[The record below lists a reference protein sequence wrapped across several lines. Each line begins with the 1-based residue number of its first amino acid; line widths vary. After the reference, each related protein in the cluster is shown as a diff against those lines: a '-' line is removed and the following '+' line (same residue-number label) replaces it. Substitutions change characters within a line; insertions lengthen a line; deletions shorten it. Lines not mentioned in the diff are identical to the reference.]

1 METAE
6 FDTELSLFKYDNLEQ
21 LPPEYRDFDEAER
34 TRRIE
39 GALDALGDDVVILGH
54 NYQRREIVEHADF
67 VGDSYQLSKE
77 AAAADAE
84 YVVFGGVTFMA
95 ESADIITDD
104 DQTVVLPSMEASC
117 PMAGMAEALQVDAA
131 WAELTAATDADV
143 VPVTYMNSYADDQTV
158 VLPSMEASCP
168 MAGMAEALQVDAA
181 WAELTAATDADVVP
195 VTYMNSY
202 ADLKAFC
209 AEHGGL
215 VCTSSNA
222 HRAFEYALDEGDK
235 VLFLPDKH
243 LGENTAHRLGLEEE
257 IAEWDPW
264 DAASADAA
272 AVVDNDV
279 ILWDGYC
286 QVHERF
292 SPSHVEQVRADHED
306 ARVVV
311 HPECRREVVEA
322 ADVVGSTATIRETVA
337 EADPGETWAIGTEV
351 HLTRHLQRWHP
362 EVNVVPLCGEA
373 CMDCNA
379 MRQIDPNYLAWVLE
393 ELAAGRE
400 RNVVE
405 VAPEEKELARVA
417 LDRMLE
423 V

>member
-1 METAE
+1 MPAMETAE

-95 ESADIITDD
+95 ESADIITD
-104 DQTVVLPSMEASC
+104 
-117 PMAGMAEALQVDAA
+117 
-131 WAELTAATDADV
+131 
-143 VPVTYMNSYADDQTV
+143 DDQTV

>member
-6 FDTELSLFKYDNLEQ
+6 FETDLSLFKYDNLEQ
-21 LPPEYRDFDEAER
+21 LPPAYRELDEDER
-34 TRRIE
+34 THRIE
-39 GALDALGDDVVILGH
+39 AALAELGDDVVILGH

-67 VGDSYQLSKE
+67 VGDSYQLSTE
-77 AAAADAE
+77 AADADAE
-84 YVVFGGVTFMA
+84 YVIFGGVTFMA

-104 DQTVVLPSMEASC
+104 DQSVILPSMEASC

-131 WAELTAATDADV
+131 WAELTAETDENV
-143 VPVTYMNSYADDQTV
+143 IPI
-158 VLPSMEASCP
+158 
-168 MAGMAEALQVDAA
+168 
-181 WAELTAATDADVVP
+181 
-195 VTYMNSY
+195 TYMNSY

-209 AEHGGL
+209 AEQGGL

-222 HRAFEYALDEGDK
+222 HKAFEYAFEKGDK

-243 LGENTAHRLGLEEE
+243 LGENTAHRLGLEDE
-257 IAEWDPW
+257 IVEWDPW
-264 DAASADAA
+264 DPESKDAA
-272 AVVDNDV
+272 KAVANDI

-292 SPSHVEQVRADHED
+292 RESHIEQVREEYDD
-306 ARVVV
+306 ANVIV

-322 ADVVGSTATIRETVA
+322 ADVAGSTATICETVA
-337 EADPGETWAIGTEV
+337 EADPGDTWAIGTEI
-351 HLTRHLQRWHP
+351 HLTHHLQRWHP
-362 EVNVVPLCGEA
+362 EVEVVPLCGDA

-393 ELAAGRE
+393 ELVEGRE
-400 RNVVE
+400 RNVIE
-405 VAPEEKELARVA
+405 VAPEEKELAQVA

-423 V
+423 I

>member
-1 METAE
+1 MPAMETAE

-21 LPPEYRDFDEAER
+21 LPSEYRDLDESER

-77 AAAADAE
+77 AAAADAA

-95 ESADIITDD
+95 ESADIITD
-104 DQTVVLPSMEASC
+104 
-117 PMAGMAEALQVDAA
+117 
-131 WAELTAATDADV
+131 
-143 VPVTYMNSYADDQTV
+143 DDQTV

-243 LGENTAHRLGLEEE
+243 LGENTAHRLGLEDE

-272 AVVDNDV
+272 GVVDKDV

-292 SPSHVEQVRADHED
+292 SPSHVERVRADHED

-362 EVNVVPLCGEA
+362 EVDVVPLCGEA

-405 VAPEEKELARVA
+405 VAPEEKDLARVA

>member
-1 METAE
+1 MPEMETAQFE
-6 FDTELSLFKYDNLEQ
+6 TDLSLFKYDNLEQ
-21 LPPEYRDFDEAER
+21 LPPAYRDLEEAER
-34 TRRIE
+34 TERIE
-39 GALDALGDDVVILGH
+39 AALAELGDDVVILGH

-77 AAAADAE
+77 AANADAE

-104 DQTVVLPSMEASC
+104 SQSVILPSMEASC

-131 WAELTAATDADV
+131 WAEITGAAPDEEII
-143 VPVTYMNSYADDQTV
+143 PI
-158 VLPSMEASCP
+158 
-168 MAGMAEALQVDAA
+168 
-181 WAELTAATDADVVP
+181 
-195 VTYMNSY
+195 TYMNSY

-209 AEHGGL
+209 AEQGGL

-222 HRAFEYALDEGDK
+222 HKAFEYAFERGDK

-243 LGENTAHRLGLEEE
+243 LGENTAYRLGMEDE

-264 DAASADAA
+264 DPEGKDAED
-272 AVVDNDV
+272 VVANDIV
-279 ILWDGYC
+279 LWDGYC

-292 SPSHVEQVRADHED
+292 RESHIED
-306 ARVVV
+306 LRERRPDANVVV

-322 ADVVGSTATIRETVA
+322 ADVVGSTSTICETV
-337 EADPGETWAIGTEV
+337 ENADPGESWAIGTEI
-351 HLTRHLQRWHP
+351 HLAKHLDRWHP
-362 EVNVVPLCGEA
+362 EVEVLPLCGDA

-379 MRQIDPNYLAWVLE
+379 MRQIDPNYLTWVLE
-393 ELAAGRE
+393 ELVEGRE
-400 RNVVE
+400 RNVIE
-405 VAPEEKELARVA
+405 VAPEEKELAQVA

-423 V
+423 I

>member
-6 FDTELSLFKYDNLEQ
+6 FETDLSLFKYDNLEQ
-21 LPPEYRDFDEAER
+21 LPPVYRELDEDER
-34 TRRIE
+34 TERIE
-39 GALDALGDDVVILGH
+39 AALAELGDDVVILGH

-67 VGDSYQLSKE
+67 VGDSYQLSTE

-84 YVVFGGVTFMA
+84 YVIFGGVTFMA

-104 DQTVVLPSMEASC
+104 DQSVILPSMEASC

-131 WAELTAATDADV
+131 WAEITAAAPDEDI
-143 VPVTYMNSYADDQTV
+143 VPI
-158 VLPSMEASCP
+158 
-168 MAGMAEALQVDAA
+168 
-181 WAELTAATDADVVP
+181 
-195 VTYMNSY
+195 TYMNSY

-209 AEHGGL
+209 AEQGGL

-222 HRAFEYALDEGDK
+222 HDAFEYALERGDK

-243 LGENTAHRLGLEEE
+243 LGENTAYRLGMEDE

-264 DAASADAA
+264 DPAGKDASE
-272 AVVDNDV
+272 VVDNDI
-279 ILWDGYC
+279 ILWEGYC

-292 SPSHVEQVRADHED
+292 RPEHVEQVRAEYDD
-306 ARVVV
+306 ANVVV

-322 ADVVGSTATIRETVA
+322 ADVVGSTSTICETVA
-337 EADPGETWAIGTEV
+337 NADPGETWAIGTEI
-351 HLTRHLQRWHP
+351 HLANHLSRWHP
-362 EVNVVPLCGEA
+362 DVNVVPLCGDA

-393 ELAAGRE
+393 ELVAGRE
-400 RNVVE
+400 RNVIE
-405 VAPEEKELARVA
+405 VAPEEKELAQVA

-423 V
+423 L

>member
-1 METAE
+1 METADLE
-6 FDTELSLFKYDNLEQ
+6 TDLSLFKYDNLEQ
-21 LPPEYRDFDEAER
+21 LPATYRDLEPDER
-34 TRRIE
+34 TERIE
-39 GALDALGDDVVILGH
+39 AALAELGEDVVVLGH

-67 VGDSYQLSKE
+67 VGDSYQLSKR
-77 AAAADAE
+77 AAEADAP
-84 YVVFGGVTFMA
+84 YVVFCGVTFMA

-104 DQTVVLPSMEASC
+104 DQQVLLPSMEASC

-131 WAELTAATDADV
+131 WAELTAVAD
-143 VPVTYMNSYADDQTV
+143 
-158 VLPSMEASCP
+158 
-168 MAGMAEALQVDAA
+168 
-181 WAELTAATDADVVP
+181 DVVP

-222 HRAFEYALDEGDK
+222 DRAFEYALDRGET

-243 LGENTAHRLGLEEE
+243 LGENTAHRLGIEGVV
-257 IAEWDPW
+257 EWDPW
-264 DAASADAA
+264 DPESTDAA
-272 AVVDNDV
+272 AAAEANV

-292 SPSHVEQVRADHED
+292 RPEHVEQVREDHPG
-306 ARVVV
+306 AGVVV
-311 HPECRREVVEA
+311 HPECRREVVEL
-322 ADVVGSTATIRETVA
+322 ADVVGSTATISETVA
-337 EADPGETWAIGTEV
+337 EADPGETWAIGTEI
-351 HLTRHLQRWHP
+351 HLANHLARWHP
-362 EVNVVPLCGEA
+362 EVDVVPLCGDA

-393 ELAAGRE
+393 ELVAGRE
-400 RNVVE
+400 RNVIE
-405 VAPEEKELARVA
+405 VAPQEKELAQVA

-423 V
+423 I

>member
-1 METAE
+1 VSTVPEMETAAFE
-6 FDTELSLFKYDNLEQ
+6 TDLSLFKYDNLEQ
-21 LPPEYRDFDEAER
+21 LPPAYRDLEEQER
-34 TRRIE
+34 TERIE
-39 GALDALGDDVVILGH
+39 AALEELGDDVVILGH

-67 VGDSYQLSKE
+67 IGDSYQLSKE
-77 AAAADAE
+77 AANADAD
-84 YVVFGGVTFMA
+84 YVIFGGVTFMA

-104 DQTVVLPSMEASC
+104 SQSVILPSMEASC

-131 WAELTAATDADV
+131 WAEITAAA
-143 VPVTYMNSYADDQTV
+143 PEENII
-158 VLPSMEASCP
+158 PI
-168 MAGMAEALQVDAA
+168 
-181 WAELTAATDADVVP
+181 
-195 VTYMNSY
+195 TYMNSY

-209 AEHGGL
+209 AEQGGL

-222 HRAFEYALDEGDK
+222 HKAFEYAFEKGDK

-243 LGENTAHRLGLEEE
+243 LGENTAHRLGMEES

-264 DAASADAA
+264 DPEGKEASD
-272 AVVDNDV
+272 VVDNDI

-292 SPSHVEQVRADHED
+292 RESHIEELRQERPDVD
-306 ARVVV
+306 VVV

-322 ADVVGSTATIRETVA
+322 ADVVGSTSTICQVVE
-337 EADPGETWAIGTEV
+337 EADPGDAWAIGTEI
-351 HLTRHLQRWHP
+351 HLANHLDRWHP
-362 EVNVVPLCGEA
+362 EVEVLPLCGDA

-379 MRQIDPNYLAWVLE
+379 MRQIDPNYLTWVLE
-393 ELAAGRE
+393 ELLEGRE
-400 RNVVE
+400 RNVIE

-423 V
+423 I

>member
-1 METAE
+1 METAAFE
-6 FDTELSLFKYDNLEQ
+6 TDLSLFKYDNLEQ
-21 LPPEYRDFDEAER
+21 LPPAYRDLEEQER
-34 TRRIE
+34 TERIE
-39 GALDALGDDVVILGH
+39 AALEELGDDVVILGH

-67 VGDSYQLSKE
+67 IGDSYQLSKE
-77 AAAADAE
+77 AANADAD
-84 YVVFGGVTFMA
+84 YVIFGGVTFMA

-104 DQTVVLPSMEASC
+104 SQSVILPSMEASC

-131 WAELTAATDADV
+131 WAEITAAA
-143 VPVTYMNSYADDQTV
+143 PEENII
-158 VLPSMEASCP
+158 PI
-168 MAGMAEALQVDAA
+168 
-181 WAELTAATDADVVP
+181 
-195 VTYMNSY
+195 TYMNSY

-209 AEHGGL
+209 AEQGGL

-222 HRAFEYALDEGDK
+222 HKAFEYAFEKGDK

-243 LGENTAHRLGLEEE
+243 LGENTAHRLGMEES

-264 DAASADAA
+264 DPEGKVASD
-272 AVVDNDV
+272 VVDNDI

-292 SPSHVEQVRADHED
+292 RESHIEELRQERPDVD
-306 ARVVV
+306 VVV

-322 ADVVGSTATIRETVA
+322 ADVVGSTSTICQVVE
-337 EADPGETWAIGTEV
+337 EADPGDAWAIGTEI
-351 HLTRHLQRWHP
+351 HLANHLDRWHP
-362 EVNVVPLCGEA
+362 EVEVLPLCGDA

-379 MRQIDPNYLAWVLE
+379 MRQIDPNYLTWVLE
-393 ELAAGRE
+393 ELLEGRE
-400 RNVVE
+400 RNVIE

-423 V
+423 I